1 MGTRGSAICSCSI
14 LCVSHMF
21 RLAAHLHPFVK
32 ARLVADCLNLR
43 IRKRCKSSSKA
54 CFIFSASIMWFMWEA
69 CSINDVVWFQ
79 SKSSLG
85 KVCILN
91 QPSIIFHILAGES
104 AAVCCFLW
112 DLGSR
117 TVEERCS
124 KLFSSWSR
132 TSGHS
137 SLSHKGCYS
146 RQLAS
151 RQIAWL
157 KTHWLWHTG
166 WTKIH
171 KMITESSI
179 VLVNPL
185 W

>member
-1 MGTRGSAICSCSI
+1 MRVTYVQACC
-14 LCVSHMF
+14 
-21 RLAAHLHPFVK
+21 PF
-32 ARLVADCLNLR
+32 
-43 IRKRCKSSSKA
+43 
-54 CFIFSASIMWFMWEA
+54 ASICQSAACCRLLEPSYPKKVQKQLQSMLYFLSIYDVIHGLWEA

-79 SKSSLG
+79 SKSKVLE
-85 KVCILN
+85 VCILN